1 MKLIEFRDVSLG
13 YGRRTVLDGLNL
25 GIGNGERI
33 GILGPN
39 GSGKTTFL
47 RGIMGLLTPLKG
59 KIVRE
64 RHVSFGYVKQEHSI
78 DTLFPF
84 TAFEVVCMGLE
95 PLNPFTK
102 NKKELKA
109 KVEKAMDFTDI
120 LKCRDQLFNTLSGG
134 QKQRVLIA
142 RALVN
147 SPEIL
152 VMDEPV
158 SDLDE
163 EGVHEIITLLNSI
176 HREKN
181 MTILIVSHLVSL
193 VLKNVDKVLLLNNAN
208 LEFIK
213 PEEAIYPKSD
223 NYGRDQCGY

>member
-1 MKLIEFRDVSLG
+1 MKLIEFRKVSLG

-25 GIGNGERI
+25 RIENGERI

-59 KIVRE
+59 KIIRE
-64 RHVSFGYVKQEHSI
+64 KHITFGYVKQEHSI
-78 DTLFPF
+78 ETLFPF
-84 TAFEVVCMGLE
+84 TAFEVVFMGLE
-95 PLNPFTK
+95 PLKPFTNNK
-102 NKKELKA
+102 NELKI

-147 SPEIL
+147 SPDIL

-176 HREKN
+176 HREKK
-181 MTILIVSHLVSL
+181 MTILIVSHLVNL
-193 VLKNVDKVLLLNNAN
+193 VLKNVDKVLLLNNVN
-208 LEFIK
+208 LDFIK
-213 PEEAIYPKSD
+213 PEEANYPYSE
-223 NYGRDQCGY
+223 NFRREPCGY